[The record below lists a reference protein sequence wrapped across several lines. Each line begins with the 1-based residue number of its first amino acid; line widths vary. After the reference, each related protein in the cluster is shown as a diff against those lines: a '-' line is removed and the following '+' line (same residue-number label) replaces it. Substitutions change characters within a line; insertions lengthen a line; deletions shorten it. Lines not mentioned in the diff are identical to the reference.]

1 MTERNFYNAGAA
13 LAGVKQLDVS
23 AMEVVYQ
30 LEVSGEAFYEKVAA
44 IVDNEQAAELLRRNG
59 REERAHARRIAKA
72 ISIKLGQEWHPS
84 PEVESI
90 LPIPMPPTLDVE
102 AFKAMIQGEV
112 SGDAGYQ
119 FWADNETDEEVAK
132 LLRLNG
138 REESIH
144 AERLNEVIAL
154 LS

>member
-1 MTERNFYNAGAA
+1 
-13 LAGVKQLDVS
+13 
-23 AMEVVYQ
+23 
-30 LEVSGEAFYEKVAA
+30 
-44 IVDNEQAAELLRRNG
+44 
-59 REERAHARRIAKA
+59 
-72 ISIKLGQEWHPS
+72 
-84 PEVESI
+84 
-90 LPIPMPPTLDVE
+90 
-102 AFKAMIQGEV
+102 MIQGEV

>member
-13 LAGVKQLDVS
+13 LAGVKQLDVP
-23 AMEVVYQ
+23 AMEVIYQ
-30 LEVSGEAFYEKVAA
+30 LEVSGEAFYEKDAA
-44 IVDNEQAAELLRRNG
+44 IVGNEQAAELLLRNG

-72 ISIKLGQEWHPS
+72 ISIKLGHEWQPS
-84 PEVESI
+84 AEVEEI
-90 LPIPMPPTLDVE
+90 LPIPMPATLDVE
-102 AFKAMIQGEV
+102 AFKAMIAGEV
-112 SGDAGYQ
+112 NGDAGYQ
-119 FWADNETDEEVAK
+119 FWADNEPDEEVAK

-144 AERLNEVIAL
+144 AGRLNEVIAL